1 MAKTSAPPFEG
12 ENWAEATR
20 QYWDAWRGL
29 WQQGMD
35 AATQGT
41 KAATSTAPPDPF
53 QALMDQGKLFVQLG
67 EALAAALQRSG
78 DALRSA
84 EQWQQVF
91 QTAADAWRAG
101 LGSSA
106 PDVAGLNTA
115 WTLPFDTWS
124 RTFSSASLFPGD
136 FLEQFKPETWA
147 GDLHKHLERFLSVPG
162 LGYTRE
168 WQEEGQEF
176 ARLGLEYQRALQDYL
191 TLFQQLN
198 LDTFERLQRRLVELG
213 EADKPITTLRGLY
226 DTWVDSS
233 EAAYFDLVNTEGYAE
248 TYGRLVNALMAL
260 KRHGRNMVDEVAGA
274 MGLPTGHGMNT
285 VQRRHQE
292 LRREV
297 AAMRAQLAQAQAGLE
312 EIEALRQEIE
322 RLRSESGDGRPATSK
337 VKRAT
342 SERAASKRA
351 ASKRAAS
358 KHAASGRA
366 RRSGSGPRAKRG
378 RKTKGG

>member
-35 AATQGT
+35 AATQGA
-41 KAATSTAPPDPF
+41 KASASTAPPDPF

-101 LGSSA
+101 LGGSA
-106 PDVAGLNTA
+106 PNIAGLNTA

-168 WQEEGQEF
+168 WQEEGQAF

-191 TLFQQLN
+191 ALFQRLN

-226 DTWVDSS
+226 DTWVDCS
-233 EAAYFDLVNTEGYAE
+233 EAAYFDLVNTEAYAE

-322 RLRSESGDGRPATSK
+322 RLRSESANGRPATPK
-337 VKRAT
+337 AKRA
-342 SERAASKRA
+342 SSKRAASQRAASKRA
-351 ASKRAAS
+351 TSKRAT
-358 KHAASGRA
+358 SGRA
-366 RRSGSGPRAKRG
+366 RRPGSGPRVKRG
-378 RKTKGG
+378 RKTKGE